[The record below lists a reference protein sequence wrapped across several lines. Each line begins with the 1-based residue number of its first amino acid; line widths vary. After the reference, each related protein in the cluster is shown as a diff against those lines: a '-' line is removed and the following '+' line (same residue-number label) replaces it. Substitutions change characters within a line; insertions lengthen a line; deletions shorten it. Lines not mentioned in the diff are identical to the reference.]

1 MRGLSLYTR
10 TLIIVLLVF
19 IVLVVI
25 ALEWNYVSEKKRLMA
40 ERVRTS
46 ETIAEII
53 MSAIYVDMMEGRAD
67 IARYLVDTLRQQE
80 KLKRLQLIRNNGT
93 EAAFMDKKTIINVKN
108 KIGFVLPEWLKDHPD
123 VKNNVAEG
131 INDESFKNAMELFRK
146 DWNREPIYYVEE
158 DGVSFTYLQPI
169 YAKKECFS
177 CHTEE
182 DARGILMVTT
192 SLEDIYATLAKHRE
206 FSLLA
211 GIFSIAAVGF
221 LLAFFIERSIV
232 NPLKATIKV
241 MKNII
246 KKGGET
252 KERVKINTPDEIGEL
267 ASYFNQMLDIIEK
280 RDRESINLI
289 NTIRKSQR
297 EWVATF
303 DAIQDLIA
311 IHDKNGVILKA
322 NKALARRFNAEPQ
335 ELIGKKCDDICVS
348 RCDKSILCP
357 RPEVFRKGKIV
368 SYEMDDPNLGGTY
381 NVTTFPLFDEKGEV
395 MAAVHVARDITKEKM
410 LKSQLLHSE
419 KMSSLGKLVAGIAH
433 EINNPLMGITGFCQL
448 IMDMPDD
455 KSIKDVRDKLQKIYR
470 EAIRTTKIVQ
480 KLLTFARA
488 RKPERGYHNI
498 NEVLKDVLSLR
509 EYSLKTSNINIVTEF
524 DPSLPGT
531 MVDFYQLQQVFIN
544 LINNS
549 VDAILSEAQSG
560 TIYIST
566 RTGRNRMIEI
576 TFRDTGPGVPQ
587 DIIEKVFD
595 PFFTTKESGKGTGLG
610 LSISYGIIKEHGGS
624 IDIKNHEEGG
634 AVVTISLPVVE
645 KSETHEQGIYIE
657 PQSMISEQSRKNLR
671 ILVVDDEASIR
682 EALSDMLTKQ
692 GFSVETAR
700 DGNDGFMMLKK
711 GEEFSLIIA
720 DIKMPGMDGKEFYKK
735 VAEEFPRLRRRVILI
750 TGDVISG
757 DVKEF
762 IKEKNLPSITKPFNM
777 YELINLIEL
786 ILTRGISH

>member
-1 MRGLSLYTR
+1 MKGLSLYTR
-10 TLIIVLLVF
+10 TLIIVLSIF
-19 IVLVVI
+19 AVLIVI
-25 ALEWNYVSEKKRLMA
+25 ALEWNYITEKKRLMA
-40 ERVRTS
+40 ERVRAS
-46 ETIAEII
+46 ETVAEII
-53 MSAIYVDMMEGRAD
+53 LQSIYVDMMEGRAD
-67 IARYLVDTLRQQE
+67 IARYLIDTLKQQK
-80 KLKRLQLIRNNGT
+80 KLKRLQLIRTNGV
-93 EAAFMDKKTIINVKN
+93 EAAFKDKKTLISVKN
-108 KIGFVLPEWLKDHPD
+108 KIGFSLPEWLRDHPD
-123 VKNNVAEG
+123 EENNMAEG
-131 INDESFKNAMELFRK
+131 VNDRSFKEAMELFK
-146 DWNREPIYYVEE
+146 ENWKREPIYYVEE
-158 DGVSFTYLQPI
+158 DGISFTYLQPV
-169 YAKKECFS
+169 YARKECFS
-177 CHTEE
+177 CHSEE
-182 DARGILMVTT
+182 EARGILMVTT
-192 SLEDIYATLAKHRE
+192 SLEDIYTTLAKHRK

-211 GIFSIAAVGF
+211 GILSMAVVGL
-221 LLAFFIERSIV
+221 LLAFFIERSII
-232 NPLKATIKV
+232 NPLKATIDV
-241 MKNII
+241 IKNII

-252 KERVKINTPDEIGEL
+252 RERVAVNSPDEIGEL

-280 RDRESINLI
+280 RDRENVKLI
-289 NTIRKSQR
+289 DTIRKSQR
-297 EWVATF
+297 EWIATF

-322 NKALARRFNAEPQ
+322 NKALARRFNTKPQ
-335 ELIGKKCDDICVS
+335 DIIGKRCEEVFLCD
-348 RCDKSILCP
+348 DKSILCP
-357 RPEVFRKGKIV
+357 RPEVFKNGKIV
-368 SYEMDDPNLGGTY
+368 SYEMDDPSLGGTY
-381 NVTTFPLFDEKGEV
+381 SVTTFPLFDEKGEV
-395 MAAVHVARDITKEKM
+395 VAAVHVARDITKEKM
-410 LKSQLLHSE
+410 LKSQLLQSE

-455 KSIKDVRDKLQKIYR
+455 KSVRDIRDKLQKIYR

-498 NEVLKDVLSLR
+498 NDILKDVLSLR
-509 EYSLKTSNINIVTEF
+509 EYSLKTSNINIVTELAP
-524 DPSLPGT
+524 DLPHT

-549 VDAILSEAQSG
+549 VDAILSEEQTG
-560 TIYIST
+560 TIYITT
-566 RTGRNRMIEI
+566 RTVKDRMIEI
-576 TFRDTGPGVPQ
+576 VFRDTGPGLPE

-624 IDIKNHEEGG
+624 IDIRNHEEGG

-645 KSETHEQGIYIE
+645 KDETATYDMYIE
-657 PQSMISEQSRKNLR
+657 PQSMASERGKKNLR

-682 EALSDMLTKQ
+682 EALSDMLSKE

-700 DGNDGFMMLKK
+700 DGNEAFTRLK
-711 GEEFSLIIA
+711 ERDFSLIIA
-720 DIKMPGMDGKEFYKK
+720 DIKMPGMDGKEFYKRVSK
-735 VAEEFPRLRRRVILI
+735 EFPTLRRRIILI

-777 YELINLIEL
+777 YELINLIEI